1 VVIGQLESIT
11 LRVDLTSSIKRS
23 ATHQGS
29 VSLLYIFIALLS
41 ILSISGLQGC
51 AAPIMAA
58 ASSAGTAAGSAAA
71 ASPMT
76 AVSVTST
83 VTTGRSPL
91 EHATSAATKKDCSFF
106 NVFSSKPICEE
117 IVIPT
122 VQDRSE
128 RIIGEADRNTAIIEV
143 IDVRPSQ

>member
-1 VVIGQLESIT
+1 MVIGRQESIT
-11 LRVDLTSSIKRS
+11 LRVAQTNPIKRS
-23 ATHQGS
+23 IPYQGAIPL
-29 VSLLYIFIALLS
+29 VLFFMILISLT
-41 ILSISGLQGC
+41 GLQGC

-128 RIIGEADRNTAIIEV
+128 LIIGEADRNTAIIEV

>member
-1 VVIGQLESIT
+1 MVIGQLESIT

-23 ATHQGS
+23 TTHQGS

-41 ILSISGLQGC
+41 IFCITGLQGC

-91 EHATSAATKKDCSFF
+91 EHATSAATKKDCSFL

-128 RIIGEADRNTAIIEV
+128 LIIGEADRNTAIIEV
-143 IDVRPSQ
+143 IDVKPNQ

>member
-1 VVIGQLESIT
+1 MVIGRQEFTT
-11 LRVDLTSSIKRS
+11 LHVALTNLSKQVIGD
-23 ATHQGS
+23 QGART
-29 VSLLYIFIALLS
+29 LLCFFI
-41 ILSISGLQGC
+41 ILISFAGLQGC
-51 AAPIMAA
+51 AAPLMAA
-58 ASSAGTAAGSAAA
+58 AGSVGTAAGSAAA

-117 IVIPT
+117 IVIPI

-128 RIIGEADRNTAIIEV
+128 LIIGEADRNTTIIEV
-143 IDVRPSQ
+143 IDVKPNQ

>member
-1 VVIGQLESIT
+1 MAIGQLESIT
-11 LRVDLTSSIKRS
+11 LRVDPTSPIKRS
-23 ATHQGS
+23 TTHKGS
-29 VSLLYIFIALLS
+29 VSLLYSFIALLS

-58 ASSAGTAAGSAAA
+58 ASSVGTAAGSAAA

-128 RIIGEADRNTAIIEV
+128 LIIGEADRNAAIIEV
-143 IDVRPSQ
+143 IEVRPSQ

>member
-1 VVIGQLESIT
+1 MAIGRLESIT
-11 LRVDLTSSIKRS
+11 LRVAQTNPFKRS
-23 ATHQGS
+23 IGDQGALTLLCFFIFLI
-29 VSLLYIFIALLS
+29 SLT
-41 ILSISGLQGC
+41 GLQGC
-51 AAPIMAA
+51 AAPLMAA
-58 ASSAGTAAGSAAA
+58 ASSVGTTAGSAAA

-128 RIIGEADRNTAIIEV
+128 LIIGEADRNTAIIEV

>member
-1 VVIGQLESIT
+1 MVIGRLESIT
-11 LRVDLTSSIKRS
+11 LRVAQTNPFKRS
-23 ATHQGS
+23 IGNQGALTLLCFFIFLI
-29 VSLLYIFIALLS
+29 SLT
-41 ILSISGLQGC
+41 GLQGC
-51 AAPIMAA
+51 AAPLMAA
-58 ASSAGTAAGSAAA
+58 ASSVGTAAGSAAA

-128 RIIGEADRNTAIIEV
+128 LIIGEADRNKAIIEV
-143 IDVRPSQ
+143 IDVKPNQ

>member
-1 VVIGQLESIT
+1 MAIGRQEFTT
-11 LRVDLTSSIKRS
+11 LHVAQTNPIKRLIGD
-23 ATHQGS
+23 QGALTLLCFFIFLI
-29 VSLLYIFIALLS
+29 SLT
-41 ILSISGLQGC
+41 GLQGC
-51 AAPIMAA
+51 AAPLMAA
-58 ASSAGTAAGSAAA
+58 ASSVGTAAGSAAA

-128 RIIGEADRNTAIIEV
+128 LIIGEADRNTAIIEV

>member
-1 VVIGQLESIT
+1 MVIGRLESIT
-11 LRVDLTSSIKRS
+11 LRVAQTNPFKRS
-23 ATHQGS
+23 IGNQGALTLLCFFIFLI
-29 VSLLYIFIALLS
+29 SLT
-41 ILSISGLQGC
+41 GLQGC
-51 AAPIMAA
+51 AAPLMAA
-58 ASSAGTAAGSAAA
+58 ASSVGTAAGSAAA

-128 RIIGEADRNTAIIEV
+128 LIIGEADRNTAIIEV

>member
-1 VVIGQLESIT
+1 VVIGRQESIT
-11 LRVDLTSSIKRS
+11 LHVALTNLIKRS
-23 ATHQGS
+23 AIHQRAPA
-29 VSLLYIFIALLS
+29 LLCLSIVLLS
-41 ILSISGLQGC
+41 IGSLQGC
-51 AAPIMAA
+51 AAPLVAA
-58 ASSAGTAAGSAAA
+58 ASSVGTAAGSAAA

-76 AVSVTST
+76 AVSITST
-83 VTTGRSPL
+83 ATTGRSPL

-128 RIIGEADRNTAIIEV
+128 LIIGEADRNTAIIEV
-143 IDVRPSQ
+143 IEVRPSQ

>member
-1 VVIGQLESIT
+1 VVIGRPESIT
-11 LRVDLTSSIKRS
+11 LRVAQTNPISRLIVHQGALSLLSLCIVMPSLTS
-23 ATHQGS
+23 
-29 VSLLYIFIALLS
+29 
-41 ILSISGLQGC
+41 LQGC
-51 AAPIMAA
+51 AAPLMAA
-58 ASSAGTAAGSAAA
+58 ASSVGSAAGSAAA

-76 AVSVTST
+76 AVSVGST

-128 RIIGEADRNTAIIEV
+128 LIIGEADRNNAIIEV

>member
-1 VVIGQLESIT
+1 MVIGRLESIT
-11 LRVDLTSSIKRS
+11 LRVAQTNPFKRS
-23 ATHQGS
+23 IGDQGALTLLCFFIFLI
-29 VSLLYIFIALLS
+29 SLT
-41 ILSISGLQGC
+41 GLQGC
-51 AAPIMAA
+51 AAPLMAA
-58 ASSAGTAAGSAAA
+58 ASSVGTAAGSAAA

-128 RIIGEADRNTAIIEV
+128 LIIGEADRNKAIIEV

>member
-1 VVIGQLESIT
+1 MAIGRQESIT
-11 LRVDLTSSIKRS
+11 LRVAQTNPIKQSIKY
-23 ATHQGS
+23 QG
-29 VSLLYIFIALLS
+29 VLPPLLFFIILISLT
-41 ILSISGLQGC
+41 GLQGC
-51 AAPIMAA
+51 AAPLMAA
-58 ASSAGTAAGSAAA
+58 ASSVGTAAGSAAA

-128 RIIGEADRNTAIIEV
+128 LIIGEADRNTAIIEV

>member
-1 VVIGQLESIT
+1 MVIGRQESIT
-11 LRVDLTSSIKRS
+11 LRVAQTNPIKRS
-23 ATHQGS
+23 IPYQGAIPL
-29 VSLLYIFIALLS
+29 VLFFMILISLT
-41 ILSISGLQGC
+41 GLQGC

>member
-1 VVIGQLESIT
+1 MVIGQQESIT
-11 LRVDLTSSIKRS
+11 LHVVQINPIRRLIV
-23 ATHQGS
+23 HQGA
-29 VSLLYIFIALLS
+29 LALLS
-41 ILSISGLQGC
+41 LCSVMPSLIALQGC
-51 AAPIMAA
+51 AAPLMAA
-58 ASSAGTAAGSAAA
+58 ASSVGTAAGSAAA

-117 IVIPT
+117 IVIPV

-128 RIIGEADRNTAIIEV
+128 LIIGEADRNPAIIEV
-143 IDVRPSQ
+143 IDIKPSQ

>member
-1 VVIGQLESIT
+1 MATGRQESIT
-11 LRVDLTSSIKRS
+11 LRVARTDPFK
-23 ATHQGS
+23 QGWMS
-29 VSLLYIFIALLS
+29 PLNVLLVLICLAA
-41 ILSISGLQGC
+41 LQGC

-58 ASSAGTAAGSAAA
+58 ASSVGTAAGSAAA

-76 AVSVTST
+76 AASVTSS

-117 IVIPT
+117 IVVPT
-122 VQDRSE
+122 VYDQSE
-128 RIIGEADRNTAIIEV
+128 RIIGEADRNITIIEV
-143 IDVRPSQ
+143 IDVRPNQ

>member
-1 VVIGQLESIT
+1 MVIGQQESIT
-11 LRVDLTSSIKRS
+11 LRVAQTNSIKQAIS
-23 ATHQGS
+23 AQG
-29 VSLLYIFIALLS
+29 VLTLLCLFISL
-41 ILSISGLQGC
+41 ISLAGLQGC
-51 AAPIMAA
+51 AAPLMAA
-58 ASSAGTAAGSAAA
+58 ASSVGTAAGSAAA

-128 RIIGEADRNTAIIEV
+128 VIIGEADRNTAIIEV

>member
-1 VVIGQLESIT
+1 MRVAQTNPIKQLISNQGALT
-11 LRVDLTSSIKRS
+11 LLFFFILI
-23 ATHQGS
+23 
-29 VSLLYIFIALLS
+29 SLVA
-41 ILSISGLQGC
+41 LQGC
-51 AAPIMAA
+51 AAPLMAA
-58 ASSAGTAAGSAAA
+58 ASSVGTAAGSAAA

-91 EHATSAATKKDCSFF
+91 EHATSAANKKDCSFF

-128 RIIGEADRNTAIIEV
+128 LIIGEADRNTAIIEV

>member
-1 VVIGQLESIT
+1 VAIGQQESIT
-11 LRVDLTSSIKRS
+11 LRVAQTKSIKRS
-23 ATHQGS
+23 ISDQGALTLLCFS
-29 VSLLYIFIALLS
+29 MLFISLA
-41 ILSISGLQGC
+41 GLQGC

-58 ASSAGTAAGSAAA
+58 ASSVGTAAGSAAA

-76 AVSVTST
+76 AVSVGST

-117 IVIPT
+117 IVIPV

-128 RIIGEADRNTAIIEV
+128 LIIGEADRNTAIIEV

>member
-1 VVIGQLESIT
+1 MVIGRLESIT
-11 LRVDLTSSIKRS
+11 LRVAQTNPFKRS
-23 ATHQGS
+23 IGDQGALTLLCFFIFLI
-29 VSLLYIFIALLS
+29 SLT
-41 ILSISGLQGC
+41 GLQGC
-51 AAPIMAA
+51 AAPLMAA
-58 ASSAGTAAGSAAA
+58 ASSVGTAAGSAAA

-128 RIIGEADRNTAIIEV
+128 LIIGEADRNTAIIEV

>member
-1 VVIGQLESIT
+1 MAIGRLESIT
-11 LRVDLTSSIKRS
+11 LRVAQTNPIKRS
-23 ATHQGS
+23 ISEQGALTPLYFFIICI
-29 VSLLYIFIALLS
+29 SLA
-41 ILSISGLQGC
+41 GLQGC
-51 AAPIMAA
+51 AAPLMAA
-58 ASSAGTAAGSAAA
+58 ASSVGTAAGSAAA

-128 RIIGEADRNTAIIEV
+128 LIIGEADRNTAIIEV

>member
-1 VVIGQLESIT
+1 MVIGQLESIT
-11 LRVDLTSSIKRS
+11 LRVDLTSSIKPS
-23 ATHQGS
+23 TTHQGS
-29 VSLLYIFIALLS
+29 VSLLYIFIAL
-41 ILSISGLQGC
+41 LSISGLQGC

-91 EHATSAATKKDCSFF
+91 EHAASAATKKDCSFF

>member
-1 VVIGQLESIT
+1 MVIGQQESIT
-11 LRVDLTSSIKRS
+11 LRVEQTNPIKRS
-23 ATHQGS
+23 ISNQGLLTLLCFFITLI
-29 VSLLYIFIALLS
+29 SLT
-41 ILSISGLQGC
+41 GLQGC
-51 AAPIMAA
+51 AAPLMAA

-128 RIIGEADRNTAIIEV
+128 LIIGEADRNTAIIEV

>member
-1 VVIGQLESIT
+1 M
-11 LRVDLTSSIKRS
+11 RVAQTNPFKRS
-23 ATHQGS
+23 IGDQGALTLLCFFIFLI
-29 VSLLYIFIALLS
+29 SLT
-41 ILSISGLQGC
+41 GLQGC
-51 AAPIMAA
+51 AAPLMAA
-58 ASSAGTAAGSAAA
+58 ASSVGTAAGSAAA

-128 RIIGEADRNTAIIEV
+128 LIIGEADRNKAIIEV

>member
-1 VVIGQLESIT
+1 MAIGPLESIT
-11 LRVDLTSSIKRS
+11 LCAARNKDSNPLPFFQRYLRLFLVL
-23 ATHQGS
+23 GC
-29 VSLLYIFIALLS
+29 L
-41 ILSISGLQGC
+41 ISTGGLNAC

-58 ASSAGTAAGSAAA
+58 ASSVGTAAA
-71 ASPMT
+71 ASPVT

-106 NVFSSKPICEE
+106 NVFSSKPICQE

-128 RIIGEADRNTAIIEV
+128 LIIGEADRNTAIIEV
-143 IDVRPSQ
+143 IDVRPSR

>member
-1 VVIGQLESIT
+1 VVIGRQESIT
-11 LRVDLTSSIKRS
+11 LRVAQTNPIKRS
-23 ATHQGS
+23 IPYQGAIPL
-29 VSLLYIFIALLS
+29 VLFFMILISLT
-41 ILSISGLQGC
+41 GLQGC

>member
-1 VVIGQLESIT
+1 
-11 LRVDLTSSIKRS
+11 
-23 ATHQGS
+23 
-29 VSLLYIFIALLS
+29 
-41 ILSISGLQGC
+41 
-51 AAPIMAA
+51 MAA
-58 ASSAGTAAGSAAA
+58 ASSVGTAAGSAAA

-128 RIIGEADRNTAIIEV
+128 LIIGEADRNTAIIEV

>member
-1 VVIGQLESIT
+1 MILIS
-11 LRVDLTSSIKRS
+11 LT
-23 ATHQGS
+23 
-29 VSLLYIFIALLS
+29 
-41 ILSISGLQGC
+41 GLQGC

>member
-1 VVIGQLESIT
+1 MAIGRQESIT
-11 LRVDLTSSIKRS
+11 LRVVQTNQIGRLTVHGGVVPSSLFCI
-23 ATHQGS
+23 A
-29 VSLLYIFIALLS
+29 VVLLGIG
-41 ILSISGLQGC
+41 GLQGC
-51 AAPIMAA
+51 AAPLVAA
-58 ASSAGTAAGSAAA
+58 ASSVGTAAGSAAA

-76 AVSVTST
+76 AVSVGST

-117 IVIPT
+117 IVIPV

-128 RIIGEADRNTAIIEV
+128 LIIGEADRNTAIIEV

>member
-1 VVIGQLESIT
+1 MAIGRQESIT
-11 LRVDLTSSIKRS
+11 LRVAQTNPFKRTFSDHGALNLLCFFIILISI
-23 ATHQGS
+23 T
-29 VSLLYIFIALLS
+29 
-41 ILSISGLQGC
+41 GLQGC
-51 AAPIMAA
+51 AAPLMAA
-58 ASSAGTAAGSAAA
+58 ASSVGTAAGSAAA

-128 RIIGEADRNTAIIEV
+128 LIIGEADRNTAIIEV